1 MKIAKNLVGLLKVPR
16 VQFHRKGLCGSSWA
30 ASLISLTLVAVLLL
44 LAAIRGTGLVGLA
57 VFSVLLIIV
66 GYQVISLIPLALY
79 PSEAFFLSAL
89 TSSGIITLLAVYTGY
104 LGIPLS
110 PIIILPPLAII
121 SFVSSAVSYRQ
132 RSNDADFEDKE
143 IRPKVNRKTDII
155 AAILVVGIGLA
166 IPLKEVLRFPFLIGW
181 DPWAAVATI
190 RAIQLSPIAPSSL
203 VGFVLGTSFFF
214 FLAAVAN
221 VSGFDAFTLM
231 RFAGPILLALLSLGL
246 FTVVRR
252 AFGFVPGL
260 ISALLLV
267 GSPWVI
273 VRFTLGIRE
282 NFGLVYLLGLLLFLT
297 FSLEILA
304 LKTSKRSRPLI
315 LLALTGGLFYAVIL
329 SSSWVTHLVA
339 AVFVLSLALLLWL
352 FRKDH
357 EIPTTLMGFVLIVAI
372 AGVLLVFPLSIPVWE
387 SYLVSL
393 LDVIAGAQRPG
404 YRPLLTETLWG
415 DFSLAILATVA
426 FGLVIATRRLAM
438 RDGRTLRKM
447 MPMIA
452 LALSVTLIFLILLP
466 FAESVALFRLLLY
479 FILASIPFAALGWYL
494 LVRGIKK
501 KYVRAAVAVVLVGF
515 ALLSGFQVLR
525 WSPFTERDFAS
536 ADFVGGLNEVDNGV
550 IVCPILPHCELLKY
564 RDVPNILSVGGHLR
578 LQNARTLD
586 DFTSVVLSEFDPP
599 EHIIVFVI
607 TKHQALL
614 SQNFSLFL
622 SELEPVYSLVGASI
636 WIISWAASPTSFETN
651 GGAGPTLES
660 GRDHPPTFPQEASLG
675 A

>member
-1 MKIAKNLVGLLKVPR
+1 MKIAKNPVGLLKVPR
-16 VQFHRKGLCGSSWA
+16 VQFNREGLRGSSWA
-30 ASLISLTLVAVLLL
+30 ASLISLSLVAALLG
-44 LAAIRGTGLVGLA
+44 LAAIRDTGLVALA

-89 TSSGIITLLAVYTGY
+89 TSSGIITLLAVYAGY

-110 PIIILPPLAII
+110 PMTILPSLAIV
-121 SFVSSAVSYRQ
+121 SFVSSAVSHSQ
-132 RSNDADFEDKE
+132 RSNDADLKDKE
-143 IRPKVNRKTDII
+143 IRPKVKRKTDII
-155 AAILVVGIGLA
+155 AAILVIGFGLA
-166 IPLKEVLRFPFLIGW
+166 IPLKEVLKFPFLIGW
-181 DPWAAVATI
+181 DPWAVVASI

-203 VGFVLGTSFFF
+203 FEFTLGTSFVF

-252 AFGFVPGL
+252 AFGFVPAL

-282 NFGLVYLLGLLLFLT
+282 NFGLVYLFGLLLFLT

-304 LKTSKRSRPLI
+304 LKTSKRPRPLI

-357 EIPTTLMGFVLIVAI
+357 EIPTTLVGFVLIVAV

-387 SYLVSL
+387 SYLVSF
-393 LDVIAGAQRPG
+393 LDVVAGAQRPG

-426 FGLVIATRRLAM
+426 FGLVIATRQLAT

-447 MPMIA
+447 MPIMA
-452 LALSVTLIFLILLP
+452 LALSVSLIFLILLP

-479 FILASIPFAALGWYL
+479 FILASIPFAALGWYML
-494 LVRGIKK
+494 WRGIRK

-525 WSPFTERDFAS
+525 WSPFTGQDFAA

-550 IVCPILPHCELLKY
+550 IVCPVLPHCELLKY
-564 RDVPNILSVGGHLR
+564 RDVPNVLSVDGHLR

-586 DFTSVVLSEFDPP
+586 DFMSVVLSEFDPP
-599 EHIIVFVI
+599 EYLIVFVI
-607 TKHQALL
+607 KRHQALI
-614 SQNFSLFL
+614 SQNLSLFL

-636 WIISWAASPTSFETN
+636 WTISWTALPASFETN
-651 GGAGPTLES
+651 GGPGPTLES
-660 GRDHPPTFPQEASLG
+660 GRDQPPTFAQEASLG